1 LERITRIKTI
11 IKISHVKRW
20 EKNKYKALPL
30 SCLSRDVKKLYWVNF
45 PSLYMAKIMGG
56 DLIRA

>member
-1 LERITRIKTI
+1 MKKIL
-11 IKISHVKRW
+11 KISHVKRW
-20 EKNKYKALPL
+20 EKNKSTKRYKVGPL
-30 SCLSRDVKKLYWVNF
+30 SCLSRDVQKILWVNF